1 MGAIVSGDLAQLQ
14 DSFIPQVGQAAK
26 VLLAPPCFRHLDEQ
40 SGCNLQVGKVFC
52 ILYCAPA
59 PPHRVP
65 CSTITLL
72 HPTSS
77 QRMTTSETDRTA
89 LANWNVRRRQAT
101 TPLGLAV
108 APKSPPQTWVLLL
121 AGWLPS
127 FAYPQAAALCGLPP
141 IRGESSQV
149 RYLVSPICLPQPHS
163 ENGRNWPRNC

>member
-1 MGAIVSGDLAQLQ
+1 MTSPSSRTPLFPKSDRQQKSYSHRPASVTWMSSRAVTCRL
-14 DSFIPQVGQAAK
+14 
-26 VLLAPPCFRHLDEQ
+26 
-40 SGCNLQVGKVFC
+40 VFC
-52 ILYCAPA
+52 ILYVYCAPA

-149 RYLVSPICLPQPHS
+149 RYWSHRSLPQPHS